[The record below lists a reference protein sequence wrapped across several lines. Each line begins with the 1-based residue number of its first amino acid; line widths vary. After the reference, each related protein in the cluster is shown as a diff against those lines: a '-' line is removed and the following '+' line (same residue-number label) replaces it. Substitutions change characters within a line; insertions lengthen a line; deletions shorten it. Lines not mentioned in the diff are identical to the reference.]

1 MDFLPNAP
9 PPKKRKKSYLDCPP
23 PSLPPL
29 LLETVWAAHLVC
41 YTAGVI
47 VHWLLIGFLSAFPSE
62 N

>member
-9 PPKKRKKSYLDCPP
+9 PKKKEKRKVTLTAP